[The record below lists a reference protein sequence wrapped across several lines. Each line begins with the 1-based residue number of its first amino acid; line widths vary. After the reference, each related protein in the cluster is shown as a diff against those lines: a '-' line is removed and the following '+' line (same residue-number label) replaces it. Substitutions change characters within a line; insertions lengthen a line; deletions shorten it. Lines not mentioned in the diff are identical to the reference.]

1 MNIEDIKDLIIAI
14 DKTTIEKVEIE
25 KNDFK
30 IMISKKA
37 SNEAFIPKPTTS
49 ESENSSISARIMD
62 GNIREFE
69 NEINEVEYDTS
80 LIDDESI
87 FVVKS
92 PIVGTFFKAPG
103 PDSPPFVDIGD
114 MVEKGQTLCIIEAM
128 KIMNEIECEH
138 EGQIMEIFIE
148 DEGIVE
154 FGQPLM
160 LIRR

>member
-30 IMISKKA
+30 IMISNKA
-37 SNEAFIPKPTTS
+37 HNEAFIPKPTMS
-49 ESENSSISARIMD
+49 ELENSDISARIMND
-62 GNIREFE
+62 NIREFE
-69 NEINEVEYDTS
+69 NEINEMEYDTS
-80 LIDDESI
+80 WIDDDNI
-87 FVVKS
+87 FIVKS
-92 PIVGTFFKAPG
+92 PIVGTFFKAPS
-103 PDSPPFVDIGD
+103 PDSPPFVNIGD

-128 KIMNEIECEH
+128 KIMNEIKCEH
-138 EGQIMEIFIE
+138 EGQIMDIFIE

>member
-37 SNEAFIPKPTTS
+37 NSEAFIPKS
-49 ESENSSISARIMD
+49 IMGESENSGISARITD

-80 LIDDESI
+80 LIDDENI
-87 FVVKS
+87 FIVKS

-103 PDSPPFVDIGD
+103 PDSPPFVNVGD

-128 KIMNEIECEH
+128 KIMNEIECERG
-138 EGQIMEIFIE
+138 GQITDIFIE